1 MKKIIRWQ
9 ITLGRLILEID
20 QFTLIHN
27 LIKSPGMR
35 DWISV
40 NKPMKT
46 DNFIEI
52 ENRDDYEDVDLKT
65 YQWLIGKLMYISYD
79 TWLDT
84 AFVVKQLNKPN
95 IDPKVRYLKTAKK
108 VIRYLKGILHLE
120 LTFGAHPK
128 PEEKEKSKIKKPAR
142 QSTLDL
148 IDYTNSNYTGDS
160 DNKKLMIRHSFFIY
174 WAIISWFSKK

>member
-79 TWLDT
+79 T
-84 AFVVKQLNKPN
+84 
-95 IDPKVRYLKTAKK
+95 
-108 VIRYLKGILHLE
+108 
-120 LTFGAHPK
+120 
-128 PEEKEKSKIKKPAR
+128 
-142 QSTLDL
+142 
-148 IDYTNSNYTGDS
+148 
-160 DNKKLMIRHSFFIY
+160 
-174 WAIISWFSKK
+174 